1 MKCEL
6 CGGKTKILKGQLW
19 HYTESGLDNV
29 YLRNVEVRACL
40 SCEAKSPRIPR
51 INDLHAVIGRAIAL
65 QKNPLSGGEARYLR
79 KHLGLQAKEWAV
91 LLRLPPETLSRWENG
106 KQVIGPQSD
115 SLIRALYFLKLAEQG
130 KCKIP
135 DRAVEE
141 LAAIVSERSET
152 LAVLVNVNNPSVYSY
167 RPMAELQAA

>member
-6 CGGKTKILKGQLW
+6 CGGKTKILKGQTW

-29 YLRNVEVRACL
+29 YLRNVEVRVCPACD
-40 SCEAKSPRIPR
+40 AKSPRIPR
-51 INDLHAVIGRAIAL
+51 INDLHAAIGRAIAL
-65 QKNPLSGGEARYLR
+65 QKIPLSGNEARYLR

-106 KQVIGPQSD
+106 KQVIGAQSD
-115 SLIRALYFLKLAEQG
+115 SLIRALYFLKLAETGQP
-130 KCKIP
+130 IP

-141 LAAIVSERSET
+141 MAAIVAQSSDT
-152 LAVLVNVNNPSVYSY
+152 LNVLINVDNPRVYSY
-167 RPMAELQAA
+167 QSTELLAA